1 MNMEVGLFMGPT
13 IAPLSELKKGL
24 AGRRTDLYQTMLE
37 HLVEIAQLAD
47 SHGYYGIGFT
57 EHHLGVEGLTVS
69 NSPQMLSLYLAERTT
84 TIRFGPMGNV
94 LPAANPL
101 RLASEIAML
110 DQMTQG
116 RAFAGFTRGVQARW
130 LNTLAQHTCSLADNM
145 TSPQRYDDDRKRL
158 FAENLAIIKKA
169 WECDTFSHKGEYW
182 TIPNSTTKW
191 LGRKLTTEMGG
202 RSMDSEG
209 RLLEVGVVPALYNR
223 KRPTLFEPFS
233 VSAKT
238 VELAASNGMIPI
250 GVVCDQAMIAEQ
262 LRGAQIGWE
271 KAGVHTKIG
280 EKTGFAR
287 YMFVADTDAE
297 ALEVAS
303 HGLFEWFHYFS
314 QFGYKGA
321 VANAGE
327 DVAKIPD
334 TVEELVRRGL
344 VYCGSPDSVNRQ
356 LEAARKYI
364 PVDYLWLITP
374 NEITPHAQMIKSLD
388 LAARKVFPN
397 FTDKVGP
404 NARKREAELA
414 V

>member
-1 MNMEVGLFMGPT
+1 MEVGLFMGPT
-13 IAPLSELKKGL
+13 IGPLSELKKGL
-24 AGRRTDLYQTMLE
+24 AGRRTDLYQSMLE
-37 HLVEIAQLAD
+37 HVVEIAQLAD

-57 EHHLGVEGLTVS
+57 EHHLGVEGMTVS
-69 NSPQMLSLYLAERTT
+69 NSPQMLSLYMAERTK

-101 RLASEIAML
+101 RLAAEIAML

-116 RAFAGFTRGVQARW
+116 RAFAGFTRGVQPRW
-130 LNTLAQHTCSLADNM
+130 LNTLAQHNYSLADNI
-145 TSPQRYDDDRKRL
+145 SDPQRYENDRKML
-158 FAENLAIIKKA
+158 FAENLAIIKKS
-169 WECDTFSHKGEYW
+169 WECDTFSHQGEYW
-182 TIPNSTTKW
+182 TIPTPNIRWPARQMTTA
-191 LGRKLTTEMGG
+191 MGG

-233 VSAKT
+233 VSEKT
-238 VELAASNGMIPI
+238 VELAASNEMIPI
-250 GVVCDQAMIAEQ
+250 GVICDQGMITDQ
-262 LRGAQIGWE
+262 LRAAQRGWE
-271 KAGVHTKIG
+271 KAGVRTKIG
-280 EKTGFAR
+280 ERTGFAR

-297 ALEVAS
+297 AFEVARQ
-303 HGLFEWFHYFS
+303 GLYEWFDYFS
-314 QFGYKGA
+314 QFGYKMA
-321 VANAGE
+321 LASPGE
-327 DVAKIPD
+327 DITKIPD

-374 NEITPHAQMIKSLD
+374 NELTPHAQLMKSID

-404 NARKREAELA
+404 NARRRQDVL
-414 V
+414 VD